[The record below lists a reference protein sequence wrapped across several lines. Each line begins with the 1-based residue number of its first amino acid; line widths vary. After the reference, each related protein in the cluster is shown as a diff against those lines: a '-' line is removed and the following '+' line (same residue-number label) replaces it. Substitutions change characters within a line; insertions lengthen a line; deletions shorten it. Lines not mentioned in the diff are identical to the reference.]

1 MIILVTIELIGGC
14 VGTNVVF
21 DALIIEV
28 SRNSSLLL
36 SQVISGFAFAKATVL
51 FAFIITFLL
60 LYVYWFYLEF

>member
-1 MIILVTIELIGGC
+1 MIRLVTIELIGGC

-36 SQVISGFAFAKATVL
+36 SQVISGFAFANATVL